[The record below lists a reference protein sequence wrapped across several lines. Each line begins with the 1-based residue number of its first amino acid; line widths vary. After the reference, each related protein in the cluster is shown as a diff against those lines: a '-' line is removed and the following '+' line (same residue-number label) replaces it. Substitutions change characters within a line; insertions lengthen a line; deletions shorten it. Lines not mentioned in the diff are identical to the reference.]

1 MKKINNILKKL
12 GPGLL
17 FAGAAIG
24 VSHLVQSTRAGADFG
39 WGLVWAL
46 VIINVFKYPFFQYG
60 PRYAISTGQTLLD
73 GYYRLGK
80 GYLWF
85 YFILNFATMFTIQT
99 AVTIVT
105 AGLASELF
113 GLTENM
119 VIWSVIITVFCSLI
133 LIFGKYKTL
142 DKVIKVIIIVLAI
155 SSVLALLIAFSNNDN
170 SISIK
175 QIFPRSE
182 GLLFLIAFMGWMPA
196 PLDISIWHSIWTLE
210 KNKIQKTKVKI
221 VDSMFDFNVGY
232 ITTVILGL
240 CFIGLG
246 ALVMYGSGESFSNQG
261 GVFAKQLINLY
272 TSNLGQ
278 GAYLIIAI
286 AAFTTMFST
295 TITTLDASPRA
306 MSKTIQLLFKKE
318 KDFYITWIIILAVGT
333 SLIFIFLLSEMGK
346 LVQIAT
352 VLSFITAP
360 IYAFLNYKLVNSDQV
375 PKDLQPSKKLK
386 FLSNLGL
393 IFLTGFTLFYLLS
406 LAT

>member
-46 VIINVFKYPFFQYG
+46 LIINVFKYPFFQYG
-60 PRYAISTGQTLLD
+60 PRYAISTGKTLLD

-210 KNKIQKTKVKI
+210 KNKILKTKVKI

-406 LAT
+406 LTT